1 VSGTISQ
8 LNCCPALTY
17 SHLRGIYS
25 NDPNM
30 DQRAGK
36 KHQSRVPIPDV
47 NDHLRGPVLL
57 RELEGCA
64 HFNNQSKVAAAI
76 FATRVAVHHA
86 MDIGG
91 KVAVDIEA
99 GDQLGSDILIDELAR
114 YFHVQSPP

>member
-1 VSGTISQ
+1 
-8 LNCCPALTY
+8 
-17 SHLRGIYS
+17 
-25 NDPNM
+25 M

-76 FATRVAVHHA
+76 LP
-86 MDIGG
+86 
-91 KVAVDIEA
+91 
-99 GDQLGSDILIDELAR
+99 QELQCTMR
-114 YFHVQSPP
+114 WTSVER